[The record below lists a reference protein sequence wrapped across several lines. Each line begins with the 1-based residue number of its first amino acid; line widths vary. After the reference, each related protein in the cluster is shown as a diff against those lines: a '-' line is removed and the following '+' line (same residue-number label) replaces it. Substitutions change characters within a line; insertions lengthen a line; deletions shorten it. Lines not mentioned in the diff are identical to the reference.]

1 MKVVIQFDKGDG
13 FEYESAIMGF
23 ECDNIVNLEAA
34 IREMATRYLN
44 DLDVIET
51 KVNKIYKLKRIGSAE
66 MDRRVD
72 EIRRTPYL
80 LRAGKYVL
88 WAGDFIVYR
97 FDGNGM
103 VRRYMEP
110 EIMTLEDWFESVA
123 EKGSG
128 LH

>member
-44 DLDVIET
+44 DLDKIET
-51 KVNKIYKLKRIGSAE
+51 KIAALYKLKRIGTDE
-66 MDRRVD
+66 LNRREN
-72 EIRRTPYL
+72 EIRYTPYL

-97 FDGNGM
+97 FDGYGM

-110 EIMTLEDWFESVA
+110 DIKTLEDWFESIA

>member
-34 IREMATRYLN
+34 IREMAARYLN
-44 DLDVIET
+44 DLDAIEA

-110 EIMTLEDWFESVA
+110 DIKTLEDWFESIA